1 MLWDET
7 DDSTVW
13 HLSSSHLS
21 CDVIF
26 ASASVL
32 Y

>member
-1 MLWDET
+1 MLWNET

-21 CDVIF
+21 CDVI